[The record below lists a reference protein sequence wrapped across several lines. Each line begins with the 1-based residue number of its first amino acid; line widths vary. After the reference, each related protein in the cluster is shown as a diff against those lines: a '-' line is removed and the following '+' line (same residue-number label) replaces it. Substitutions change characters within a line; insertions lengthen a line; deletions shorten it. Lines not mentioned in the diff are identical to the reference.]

1 MKASTKKTNPVS
13 SNLFSKAVLCAL
25 MEQGKI
31 NPVPLRTFLISILEG
46 APQSTNEKLGWL
58 KNEITLKV
66 FYNSLTKHG
75 FVTCDFEFF
84 KTHFEGNQ
92 HPKAKIIWNANLN
105 ELVSIFK
112 RLQEEGIIPLHKP
125 PHVVLQEHFIDKY
138 EKPIKARSLRIL
150 LEKGIRN
157 SNRVEIIDD
166 IIGDVL
172 SAENIKS

>member
-1 MKASTKKTNPVS
+1 MGKTS
-13 SNLFSKAVLCAL
+13 HSESNNIFRKAVLCAL
-25 MEQGKI
+25 IEQREI
-31 NPVPLRTFLISILEG
+31 DPVPLRTFLISILEG
-46 APQSTNEKLGWL
+46 IPQSTEEKLGWL

-112 RLQEEGIIPLHKP
+112 RLQEEKVIPLHKT
-125 PHVVLQEHFIDKY
+125 PHVLLQKHFLDKY
-138 EKPIKARSLRIL
+138 KQPINAGSLRTL

-157 SNRVEIIDD
+157 INRVRIIDD
-166 IIGDVL
+166 IVGEVMA
-172 SAENIKS
+172 AENTKS